1 MNGGVD
7 PQHRSRGVVVVHER
21 FTERGGAESVVEVI
35 ASMTGA
41 DRILAPLFDPRVVDP
56 DLAHLV
62 RTGLLQRLYRGG
74 TRYEHLLPMLP
85 SVFAGMEVGD
95 AELVVV
101 SHHAFANRVRVRD
114 GIPVVSYTHTPARWM
129 WDERMLALEDGGG
142 VRSRALGAWAARQR
156 ASDWAA
162 ARRPDV
168 IVVNSTTVAERVE
181 HWWHRSSIVVPP
193 PVDTVFF
200 SPDPST
206 RRERFFLWA
215 GRLVPYK
222 RPEVAV
228 LAARA
233 AGVPLVV
240 AGDGR
245 ARPSLEP
252 IAGPDTTFLGRV
264 SRPELRHLF
273 RTCCA
278 VVFPGEEDFGIVP
291 VEALACGTPVLALDA
306 GGVRDTV
313 LPGAHGVL
321 VDAADRSTEALVE
334 RFAAAMRS
342 MPDLDP
348 ASLRA
353 RAEHFSTE
361 AFRERFRAVLAGVR
375 STGGAER

>member
-1 MNGGVD
+1 VTGRVHG
-7 PQHRSRGVVVVHER
+7 PRRSGGVVVVHER

-41 DRILAPLFDPRVVDP
+41 GRILAPLFDPAVVDP
-56 DLAHLV
+56 DVAHLV
-62 RTGLLQRLYRGG
+62 RTGSLQRLYRGG

-85 SVFAGMEVGD
+85 LAFSGMEIRD
-95 AELVVV
+95 AELVVL
-101 SHHAFANRVRVRD
+101 SHHAFANRVRVPD

-142 VRSRALGAWAARQR
+142 MRSRALWAWAARQR
-156 ASDWAA
+156 SSDWAA

-181 HWWHRSSIVVPP
+181 RWWHRSSVVVPP

-200 SPDPST
+200 TPDASV
-206 RRERFFLWA
+206 RREPFLLWA
-215 GRLVPYK
+215 GRVVPYK

-245 ARPSLEP
+245 ARASLEP

-273 RTCCA
+273 RTCRA
-278 VVFPGEEDFGIVP
+278 IVLPGEEDFGIVP

-313 LPGAHGVL
+313 VSGTHGVL
-321 VDAADRSTEALVE
+321 VDAEDRSIAALIE
-334 RFAAAMRS
+334 RFAAAIRT
-342 MPDLDP
+342 MPELDP
-348 ASLRA
+348 ADLRA
-353 RAEHFSTE
+353 RAEHFSAE
-361 AFRERFRAVLAGVR
+361 AFRERFRAVLAGVQ
-375 STGGAER
+375 SAAGAER